1 MEPPTQMVIT
11 NQLINTVRPCLIP
24 VDPGVKTAT
33 NRLKNEVNKVI
44 L

>member
-24 VDPGVKTAT
+24 VDPGVNSETD
-33 NRLKNEVNKVI
+33 RQENEVNKVI